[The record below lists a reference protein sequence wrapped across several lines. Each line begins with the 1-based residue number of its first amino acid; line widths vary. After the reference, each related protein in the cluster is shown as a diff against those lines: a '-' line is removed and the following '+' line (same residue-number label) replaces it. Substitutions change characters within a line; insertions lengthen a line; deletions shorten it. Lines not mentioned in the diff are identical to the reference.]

1 MGFDHWL
8 APNITLWDFF
18 NSGLKKKNDSNTQP
32 EDGWFEEMV
41 GAGVGGGVGILV
53 VLVGLVA
60 VLYRYWGA
68 FEPLARALT
77 RLVQAVTN
85 LVRRRDPNRPPTPP
99 PRTFPRNFT
108 DSERIARQT
117 AQRIAIEAQEMQ
129 VYSVVN
135 PGHYV

>member
-18 NSGLKKKNDSNTQP
+18 NRGLKKKNVSGSQP
-32 EDGWFEEMV
+32 EEVWFEEMV

-77 RLVQAVTN
+77 RLVQAATN
-85 LVRRRDPNRPPTPP
+85 LVRRQDPNRPPTPP

>member
-8 APNITLWDFF
+8 APNVTLWDFF
-18 NSGLKKKNDSNTQP
+18 NSGLKKNVSGPQP
-32 EDGWFEEMV
+32 EEAWFEEMV

-77 RLVQAVTN
+77 SLVQAVTN
-85 LVRRRDPNRPPTPP
+85 LVRRQDPNRPPTPP

-108 DSERIARQT
+108 DSERIARQQ
-117 AQRIAIEAQEMQ
+117 AQRLAEEAQEMQ
-129 VYSVVN
+129 IYSVVN

>member
-18 NSGLKKKNDSNTQP
+18 NRGLKKKNVSGSQP
-32 EDGWFEEMV
+32 EEVWFEEMV

-99 PRTFPRNFT
+99 PRTFPRNLT
-108 DSERIARQT
+108 DSERVARQT

>member
-8 APNITLWDFF
+8 APNVTLWDFF
-18 NSGLKKKNDSNTQP
+18 NRGLKKNISKSQP
-32 EDGWFEEMV
+32 EDEWFEEMV
-41 GAGVGGGVGILV
+41 GAWVGGSVGVFA
-53 VLVGLVA
+53 VLVGLAV

-77 RLVQAVTN
+77 GLVEAIAN
-85 LVRRRDPNRPPTPP
+85 RIRREDPNRPPTPP

-108 DSERIARQT
+108 DSERIARQQ
-117 AQRIAIEAQEMQ
+117 AQRLATEAQEMQ

-135 PGHYV
+135 HGHYV